1 MICWFSGCGN
11 SRFVAETLASLLDER
26 LVSIPEA
33 LRQGSC
39 RLDLAPG
46 ERLGFVWPVYCWA
59 PPPIVLDFV
68 SRMSVSGSASHVF
81 FVATCGDNAGL
92 AEQVFRRALRRRGLQ
107 LDSAYTVVMPETY
120 VNLKGMG
127 LDTPEGAKSKVEA
140 ARRLLPEIAGSIR
153 SGERCSRVVKG
164 GSAWSKTYLVRPFF
178 NAFLVTDKPF
188 RVSEECTG
196 CGLCA
201 CLCPVRNI
209 SIKDGKPIWNGN
221 CLTCNSCYHHCP
233 AHAISFGKA
242 TEGKGQYY
250 FGKYD

>member
-81 FVATCGDNAGL
+81 FVATCGDNARVLRSRSSAGL
-92 AEQVFRRALRRRGLQ
+92 
-107 LDSAYTVVMPETY
+107 S
-120 VNLKGMG
+120 
-127 LDTPEGAKSKVEA
+127 GAGDCSW
-140 ARRLLPEIAGSIR
+140 IR
-153 SGERCSRVVKG
+153 HI
-164 GSAWSKTYLVRPFF
+164 P
-178 NAFLVTDKPF
+178 
-188 RVSEECTG
+188 
-196 CGLCA
+196 
-201 CLCPVRNI
+201 
-209 SIKDGKPIWNGN
+209 
-221 CLTCNSCYHHCP
+221 
-233 AHAISFGKA
+233 
-242 TEGKGQYY
+242 
-250 FGKYD
+250 